1 MSGEVAGMMVSMG
14 LDTTNKQLASINE
27 TLQALLEERRR
38 TNDMLTVI
46 ADMMVSSAPQLRI
59 E

>member
-1 MSGEVAGMMVSMG
+1 MSGEVAGMMISMG
-14 LDTTNKQLASINE
+14 IDNTNKQLESINE

-46 ADMMVSSAPQLRI
+46 ADTMVSGAPQLHT

>member
-1 MSGEVAGMMVSMG
+1 MSIEVAGMLISMEI
-14 LDTTNKQLASINE
+14 DKTNKKLESIDE

-46 ADMMVSSAPQLRI
+46 ADTMVSRAPQLRT

>member
-1 MSGEVAGMMVSMG
+1 MSGEVAGMMISMG
-14 LDTTNKQLASINE
+14 IDNTNKQLESINE

-46 ADMMVSSAPQLRI
+46 ADTMVSGAPQLRT